1 MLRWRFVTALLLAPV
16 VLGAIMLGRWAIVA
30 VIIVVVA
37 LAAYELA
44 RALKPLPF
52 AAAFGAGVLPVLF
65 SIPYSASGAL
75 AGAVLSLPWALF
87 WLTSRS
93 DARTLRAVLALLLM
107 TLWVGTPLAH
117 LNLIEELPDGRYLV
131 LVAVTGPWIS
141 DSGAYFAG
149 HFFGRHPLFPALSPK
164 KTVEGA
170 IGGLLVTM
178 AAVGY
183 FAQGFLDL
191 GSVEAA
197 LFLGVAI
204 SFFSQAGDLF
214 ESVLKRLLDLKD
226 LGQVLP
232 GHGGILDR
240 IDSLLFVAPAVYY
253 LYVLF
258 MP

>member
-1 MLRWRFVTALLLAPV
+1 MLRWRFVTAPLLAPV

-44 RALKPLPF
+44 RALKPFPF
-52 AAAFGAGVLPVLF
+52 AAAFGAGGLPVLF

-93 DARTLRAVLALLLM
+93 DARTLRAVLA
-107 TLWVGTPLAH
+107 
-117 LNLIEELPDGRYLV
+117 

-183 FAQGFLDL
+183 FAQGFLGL
-191 GSVEAA
+191 G
-197 LFLGVAI
+197 
-204 SFFSQAGDLF
+204 
-214 ESVLKRLLDLKD
+214 
-226 LGQVLP
+226 
-232 GHGGILDR
+232 
-240 IDSLLFVAPAVYY
+240 
-253 LYVLF
+253 
-258 MP
+258 